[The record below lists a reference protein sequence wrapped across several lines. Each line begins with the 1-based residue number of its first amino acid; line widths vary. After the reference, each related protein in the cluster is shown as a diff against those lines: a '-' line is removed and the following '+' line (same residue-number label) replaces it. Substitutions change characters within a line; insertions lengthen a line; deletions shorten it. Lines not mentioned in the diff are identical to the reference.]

1 MKPLR
6 NPVSLAHRIRR
17 KGLTVIKL
25 FKGRLLNRSILVF
38 HFSISNRRREITS
51 PTGTWT
57 RSKTRAACY
66 RTHSPLLS
74 SLLSTGSDMES
85 LTEVCVL
92 RVSITDLSGLHQGLS
107 VITCRRREIYFFP
120 FLSCCSYLGLWRA
133 YRGACLVEVY
143 SSIRTGSCTF
153 YTLCP
158 FSHWVRWCYLRF
170 LSFGI

>member
-1 MKPLR
+1 MEPLR

-51 PTGTWT
+51 PTGTWI

-74 SLLSTGSDMES
+74 SLLSQGRTWNPSPR
-85 LTEVCVL
+85 CVFFVFPL
-92 RVSITDLSGLHQGLS
+92 Q
-107 VITCRRREIYFFP
+107 IYQA
-120 FLSCCSYLGLWRA
+120 YIRA
-133 YRGACLVEVY
+133 YL
-143 SSIRTGSCTF
+143 
-153 YTLCP
+153 
-158 FSHWVRWCYLRF
+158 
-170 LSFGI
+170 